1 MIIRRITAVDY
12 DICKT
17 QGSIY
22 KQMAWDGYDMKEFS
36 NLYLHSDFCE
46 RAFDTIYS
54 RFQIADRL
62 ECLDFI
68 MPEISPVP
76 KNKNGYFDVD
86 VAYWIGFFY
95 RQLYIE
101 TKVPSKELADLISFE
116 TMCGY
121 YPGLHTVDEE
131 MAIDI
136 VCENYGLKIDM
147 ESISENKKLESEAML
162 KYKEEISERE

>member
-22 KQMAWDGYDMKEFS
+22 RQMAWDSYDMKEFS
-36 NLYLHSDFCE
+36 NLYLHSNFCE

-68 MPEISPVP
+68 MQEISPVP
-76 KNKNGYFDVD
+76 KNKDGYFDED
-86 VAYWIGFFY
+86 VAYWIGFFIGN
-95 RQLYIE
+95 YI
-101 TKVPSKELADLISFE
+101 
-116 TMCGY
+116 
-121 YPGLHTVDEE
+121 
-131 MAIDI
+131 
-136 VCENYGLKIDM
+136 LKQKFQANSLQI
-147 ESISENKKLESEAML
+147 
-162 KYKEEISERE
+162 